1 MATVSGYSGPRRS
14 WTQRVVA
21 AARLDATAYE
31 EVEADTTATGQ
42 AAAVVVIAAICTA
55 IGTSD
60 NGILGS
66 IIGSL
71 IAWPIW
77 SGLTYLIG
85 DKVFHGTATWGE
97 LLRTL
102 GFAQAP
108 AFLNIF
114 GLIPFLGAFVMF
126 ITGLWVLFAGVIALR
141 QALDITTGKAVL
153 VALMGVIVLV
163 MLPLVLGGAAWLSF
177 AR

>member
-1 MATVSGYSGPRRS
+1 MATVSGYTGPKRS
-14 WTQRVVA
+14 WVERVVA

-31 EVEADTTATGQ
+31 EVEADTAANWQ
-42 AAAVVVIAAICTA
+42 AAGVVVVAAICTA
-55 IGTSD
+55 VGTRDS
-60 NGILGS
+60 GIAGS
-66 IIGSL
+66 IVGSL

-108 AFLNIF
+108 AFLNIL
-114 GLIPFLGAFVMF
+114 GLIPFLGWFIVF
-126 ITGLWVLFAGVIALR
+126 ITGLWVLFSGVIALR

-153 VALMGVIVLV
+153 VALMGVTVLI
-163 MLPLVLGGAAWLSF
+163 MLPLVLGGAAWFSF
-177 AR
+177 GR

>member
-1 MATVSGYSGPRRS
+1 M
-14 WTQRVVA
+14 A
-21 AARLDATAYE
+21 AARLDATVYE
-31 EVEADTTATGQ
+31 EVEADTTANWQ
-42 AAAVVVIAAICTA
+42 AAGVVVVAAICTA
-55 IGTSD
+55 IGTRD
-60 NGILGS
+60 GGLAGS

-108 AFLNIF
+108 AFLNLF
-114 GLIPFLGAFVMF
+114 GLIPFLGGMIVLV
-126 ITGLWVLFAGVIALR
+126 TGVWVLLAGVIAIR

-153 VALMGVIVLV
+153 VAVMGVIVLI
-163 MLPLVLGGAAWLSF
+163 MLPIALGGAAWLSF
-177 AR
+177 GR

>member
-1 MATVSGYSGPRRS
+1 MATVSGYTGPKRS
-14 WTQRVVA
+14 WTQRLIA

-42 AAAVVVIAAICTA
+42 AAAVVAIAALCTA

-60 NGILGS
+60 DGILGS

-108 AFLNIF
+108 AFLNIL
-114 GLIPFLGAFVMF
+114 GLIPFLGWLIVL
-126 ITGLWVLFAGVIALR
+126 ITGIWVLFAGVIALR

-153 VALMGVIVLV
+153 VALMGVIVLI